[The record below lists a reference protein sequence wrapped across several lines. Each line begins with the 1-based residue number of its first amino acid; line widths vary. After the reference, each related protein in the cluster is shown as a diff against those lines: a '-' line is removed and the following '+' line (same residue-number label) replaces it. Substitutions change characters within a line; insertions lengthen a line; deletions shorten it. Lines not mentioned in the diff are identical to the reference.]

1 MITASSSRQGDMR
14 RSAKFDWAVAQLP
27 HYDDFADAPQNTL
40 IGGAGLWAM
49 AGKKPDE
56 YRGVAK
62 LLAYLAQADVQAEWH
77 QITGYVPLTRAAYEL
92 TKKSAF
98 YSDHPGHEV
107 AIRQLLTRNPTND
120 SKGIRIGHFLEI
132 RAIIEEELEQV
143 WAEKKTPK
151 DALDKAVERGN
162 ELLRKFEL
170 ANRGAQPAAAAKPA
184 RKAATKSATK

>member
-1 MITASSSRQGDMR
+1 V
-14 RSAKFDWAVAQLP
+14 AKF
-27 HYDDFADAPQNTL
+27 
-40 IGGAGLWAM
+40 
-49 AGKKPDE
+49 
-56 YRGVAK
+56 
-62 LLAYLAQADVQAEWH
+62 LAYLAQADVQAEWH

-98 YSDHPGHEV
+98 YGDHPGHEV
-107 AIRQLLTRNPTND
+107 AIRQLLMRNPTND

-184 RKAATKSATK
+184 RKTATKAATK